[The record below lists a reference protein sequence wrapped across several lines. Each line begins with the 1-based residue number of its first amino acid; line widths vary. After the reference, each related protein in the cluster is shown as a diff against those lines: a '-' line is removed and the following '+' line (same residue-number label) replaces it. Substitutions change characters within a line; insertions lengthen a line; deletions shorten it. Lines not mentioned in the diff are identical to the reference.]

1 VKQDP
6 TTPPPDPLDRFAF
19 LSPDQADPV
28 AVWRSPLERALA
40 GADTSLGIRDV
51 SRTGKIEVRGEI
63 AELEVEG
70 ADTVWITPHRALVLC
85 DYEEAAEIRGRLSE
99 RFLAID
105 MTAALAGLEVRGEQL
120 MCRLTDLDL
129 DNLPAPGPVAH
140 VQAVVMRDADETFRI
155 FFPQEYGH
163 YVAEVVV
170 DAAEGLRG

>member
-1 VKQDP
+1 M
-6 TTPPPDPLDRFAF
+6 
-19 LSPDQADPV
+19 
-28 AVWRSPLERALA
+28 WRSPLERALA
-40 GADTSLGIRDV
+40 GADPDLGIRDV

-70 ADTVWITPHRALVLC
+70 AEAVWITPHRALVVC
-85 DYEEAAEIRGRLSE
+85 DYDEAADIRVRLGE

-105 MTAALAGLEVRGEQL
+105 VTAGLAGLEVSGEQL
-120 MCRLTDLDL
+120 MRRLTDLDL
-129 DNLPAPGPVAH
+129 DNLPAPGPIAH
-140 VQAVVMRDADETFRI
+140 VQAVVIRDADETFRI